1 MKKATKGI
9 YTFEQILYT
18 LLLIPMFIGH
28 VMAIQEPEMLIL
40 SMGAQFVMGCAQ
52 VLSGLLH
59 TVVYSDS
66 KRAKY
71 LGGALGFV
79 MLLILVVTVMDSL
92 SFTIINGG
100 IPKFIAVLFMII
112 IPSGIAIWYTIQTN
126 IDRKLAEATTKK
138 PKQIK
143 YDEDLLDDIHIVR

>member
-9 YTFEQILYT
+9 YTFEQVLYT
-18 LLLIPMFIGH
+18 LLLIPMLIGH
-28 VMAIQEPEMLIL
+28 LIAIVEPAVLIVSML
-40 SMGAQFVMGCAQ
+40 AQFLIGCAQ

-79 MLLILVVTVMDSL
+79 LLL
-92 SFTIINGG
+92 SFGTYLLGNNESLFLGVIFVIM
-100 IPKFIAVLFMII
+100 IPT
-112 IPSGIAIWYTIQTN
+112 GIAIWYTIQTDM
-126 IDRKLAEATTKK
+126 DRKLAEVRVKK
-138 PKQIK
+138 PNQTQ
-143 YDEDLLDDIHIVR
+143 YDEDLLDDIQIIR